1 MPSYNSAKNQDSNG
15 KKLFSASQSKTSTRD
30 SKPVK
35 NRKINQKKNGKNS
48 QNAEKIIKI
57 PNYLKNV
64 KSRIKPE
71 VEFHKRLFRE
81 SQRSPDFQMKEELN
95 VDDNRHM
102 INEFITFGSA
112 YENPSPINE
121 EHEKTMNNLSE
132 LNISENFNNFDKK
145 GSYNDFSQK
154 FKKNNNSY
162 FSNFMPK
169 NKMNDS
175 NFNNNNNNNNLS
187 ENNSNIME
195 IANSF
200 LKSPFMHFVQN
211 SNGNNNNNNNYGE
224 NDTSRISKVLKKSKS
239 PYCSQNGS
247 EMVFNDVTQR
257 SNREAKKDVSGFSN
271 LIKIEQTSEAD
282 SISSTFSMLPT
293 NEELQGF
300 FKREFCFNL
309 SKDSKNSTER
319 HENNRREHG
328 IGKIVSLR
336 KDKENCNPGVDR
348 V

>member
-1 MPSYNSAKNQDSNG
+1 MPNYNSAKNQDSNS
-15 KKLFSASQSKTSTRD
+15 KKLFSASQSKTSKRD
-30 SKPVK
+30 SKPHK
-35 NRKINQKKNGKNS
+35 TPKINQKKNVKNK

-71 VEFHKRLFRE
+71 IEFHKRLFRE

-95 VDDNRHM
+95 GDDNRHM

-112 YENPSPINE
+112 YENPSPIND
-121 EHEKTMNNLSE
+121 EHEKTMYNLSE
-132 LNISENFNNFDKK
+132 LNISENFNNFDKR
-145 GSYNDFSQK
+145 GGNNDFSQK
-154 FKKNNNSY
+154 FKKNNY

-169 NKMNDS
+169 NKMNDNDS
-175 NFNNNNNNNNLS
+175 NFNNNLS
-187 ENNSNIME
+187 ENSSNIME

-200 LKSPFMHFVQN
+200 LKSPFMHFVQS
-211 SNGNNNNNNNYGE
+211 SNININNNNNYGE
-224 NDTSRISKVLKKSKS
+224 NDTSRNSKVLKKSKS
-239 PYCSQNGS
+239 PYCNQNGS
-247 EMVFNDVTQR
+247 EIVFNDVTQR

-271 LIKIEQTSEAD
+271 LIKIEQMSEAD

-293 NEELQGF
+293 NEEIQGF

-309 SKDSKNSTER
+309 SKDSKISTER
-319 HENNRREHG
+319 HENNRRENG

-336 KDKENCNPGVDR
+336 KDKENYNPVADR